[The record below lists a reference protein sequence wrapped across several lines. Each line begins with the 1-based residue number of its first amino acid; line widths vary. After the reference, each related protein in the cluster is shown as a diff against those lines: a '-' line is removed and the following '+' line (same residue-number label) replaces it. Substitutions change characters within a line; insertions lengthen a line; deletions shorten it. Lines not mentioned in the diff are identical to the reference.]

1 MNLSNNIPDITS
13 TNQSIHNIMPIS
25 SAIKGLQSIK
35 SMQNVVK
42 SGIPNKEES
51 DFIKLYLF
59 EKERTRLKSEEI
71 RILLRLEIIQ
81 NRLKEIQAYND
92 EKAGQMNVPEPVEKI
107 KKAGKNDKKD
117 FKTMSIDY

>member
-1 MNLSNNIPDITS
+1 
-13 TNQSIHNIMPIS
+13 MPIS

-42 SGIPNKEES
+42 SSVSNKEDS

-59 EKERTRLKSEEI
+59 EKERSRLKSEET

-81 NRLKEIQAYND
+81 NRLKEIQQETTQQIESLRTPD
-92 EKAGQMNVPEPVEKI
+92 PQDTSL
-107 KKAGKNDKKD
+107 KKAQEEKSD

>member
-1 MNLSNNIPDITS
+1 
-13 TNQSIHNIMPIS
+13 MPIS

-42 SGIPNKEES
+42 SGIPNKEDS

-59 EKERTRLKSEEI
+59 EKERSRLKNEEI
-71 RILLRLEIIQ
+71 RILQRLDIIQ
-81 NRLKEIQAYND
+81 NRLKEIQVYND
-92 EKAGQMNVPEPVEKI
+92 EKAGQMNVSESQEPNQ
-107 KKAGKNDKKD
+107 KKTEEAKSD

>member
-1 MNLSNNIPDITS
+1 
-13 TNQSIHNIMPIS
+13 MPIS

-42 SGIPNKEES
+42 SGIPNKEDS
-51 DFIKLYLF
+51 DFIKLYMF

-71 RILLRLEIIQ
+71 RILLRLEFIQ
-81 NRLKEIQAYND
+81 GRLKEIQDHYDIQASRMQTQ
-92 EKAGQMNVPEPVEKI
+92 EPREVTETKPEEVKS
-107 KKAGKNDKKD
+107 D

>member
-1 MNLSNNIPDITS
+1 
-13 TNQSIHNIMPIS
+13 MPIS
-25 SAIKGLQSIK
+25 SSIKGLQSIK

-51 DFIKLYLF
+51 DFIKLYMY

-81 NRLKEIQAYND
+81 ARLKEIQEYND
-92 EKAGQMNVPEPVEKI
+92 EKAGQMHTPEMQESQQKKTVEVKS
-107 KKAGKNDKKD
+107 D

>member
-1 MNLSNNIPDITS
+1 
-13 TNQSIHNIMPIS
+13 MPIS

-51 DFIKLYLF
+51 DFIKLYMY

-81 NRLKEIQAYND
+81 SRLKEIQNYND
-92 EKAGQMNVPEPVEKI
+92 EKAGQMQVPEPQELNQKKI
-107 KKAGKNDKKD
+107 VKVKSD
-117 FKTMSIDY
+117 FKTMSINY

>member
-1 MNLSNNIPDITS
+1 
-13 TNQSIHNIMPIS
+13 MPIS

-51 DFIKLYLF
+51 DFIKLYMY

-81 NRLKEIQAYND
+81 GRLKEIQEYNE
-92 EKAGQMNVPEPVEKI
+92 EKAGQMHTSELQESSQKTPVEMKS
-107 KKAGKNDKKD
+107 D
-117 FKTMSIDY
+117 FKTISIDY

>member
-1 MNLSNNIPDITS
+1 
-13 TNQSIHNIMPIS
+13 MPIS
-25 SAIKGLQSIK
+25 AAVKGLQNIR

-51 DFIKLYLF
+51 DFIKLYMF
-59 EKERTRLKSEEI
+59 EKERTRLKSEET

-81 NRLKEIQAYND
+81 DRLKEIQKYND
-92 EKAGQMNVPEPVEKI
+92 EKAGEMHTPESPGTAK
-107 KKAGKNDKKD
+107 KKAEKAKQD